1 MLEKAAAALAAGD
14 WVRAEQLSREVL
26 ERAPSH
32 PRALQLAAA
41 ACLGR
46 EDGAGAGELL
56 QRALASDPNNPG
68 LLEGLGIATLK
79 AGNFIEA
86 ESWLRRAMGLGKT
99 GAATLTWLGLALSSQ
114 GRRAEAVEIFRRAVT
129 AAPEDPG
136 GLLNLAHELKQ
147 IGEWQEAIVGYERAL
162 NLKPD
167 YPDALHALGAAL
179 LEAGKWTEA
188 AQCFRRAI
196 VLAPENADYHA
207 DLGHALSE
215 QQLWDESVASYQQ
228 ALTLRPDYPEALNS
242 LGSVLL
248 EQGNPEDAIRTI
260 RRAIALRPDYADGHA
275 NLGKAFLALGR
286 KQEAKACFEHAV
298 TLQPSEAARHRM
310 SFAGALLDQGWH
322 ADAVSQYVRALDHN
336 PALVDAQWG
345 LGTARL
351 FQMAF
356 EEAWPGY
363 EWRLEVKTFRN
374 KHFRA
379 SPASAALYDSLPRW
393 RGPAETAVG
402 EVAIWAE
409 QGIGDQVLFST
420 LIPDLIGV
428 GVPLVYET
436 DPRLLEAYRRAFPGL
451 RFVPR
456 QEPPREE
463 LQRASRVFAIG
474 SLPGPSPR
482 SREDFARQPARLLSA
497 LPGRVAHYRRR
508 LDALGP
514 GLKVALSWKSTRK
527 DWWVQKKKAVPLTAF
542 VPLLKLRGAHFVD
555 VQYGDTGAERSAIE
569 VSTGVRLLRF
579 EDVDHFN
586 DLEEVLAI
594 LEACDLLIT
603 TSNATA
609 HFAGALGKRTW
620 LLYLA
625 DKAPFHYWA
634 HGGDHRCLWY
644 PSAEIVT
651 APQLTEWASLI
662 GHARERLDRELAQ
675 ARARHDGSPPAAGGR

>member
-26 ERAPSH
+26 ERAPSL

-41 ACLGR
+41 VRLQQH
-46 EDGAGAGELL
+46 DGTGAGELL
-56 QRALASDPNNPG
+56 QRALASDPNNPE
-68 LLEGLGIATLK
+68 LLEGLGAAALM
-79 AGNFIEA
+79 ARNYVEA
-86 ESWLRRAMGLGKT
+86 ERWLRRAMGLGKA

-114 GRRAEAVEIFRRAVT
+114 GLRAEAVEIFRRAVA
-129 AAPEDPG
+129 AAPEDPTVQ
-136 GLLNLAHELKQ
+136 LNLAHELTQ
-147 IGEWQEAIVGYERAL
+147 IGEWQEAIAGYKRAL
-162 NLKPD
+162 RLKPD
-167 YPDALHALGAAL
+167 DAEGHDNLGAAL
-179 LEAGKWTEA
+179 LESGKGGEA
-188 AQCFRRAI
+188 AECFRRAI
-196 VLAPENADYHA
+196 LLAPENADYHA
-207 DLGHALSE
+207 DLGHALME
-215 QQLWDESVASYQQ
+215 QQLWDEAIASYQQ

-242 LGSVLL
+242 LGSVQL
-248 EQGNPEDAIRTI
+248 ERGDPDGAIRMI
-260 RRAIALRPDYADGHA
+260 RQAIALRPDYADGHA
-275 NLGKAFLALGR
+275 NLGKALLALGR
-286 KQEAKACFEHAV
+286 MEEAKACFEHAE
-298 TLQPSEAARHRM
+298 TLQPGEAARHRVN
-310 SFAGALLDQGWH
+310 FAGALLDQGWRD
-322 ADAVSQYVRALDHN
+322 DAVLQYVRALELD
-336 PALVDAQWG
+336 PTLAEAKWG

-351 FQMAF
+351 YRMEF
-356 EEAWPGY
+356 EEAWPAY
-363 EWRLEVKTFRN
+363 ERRLEVRSFRN
-374 KHFRA
+374 KHFRTA
-379 SPASAALYDSLPRW
+379 PASATLYDSLRHW
-393 RGPAETAVG
+393 RGPAEAAVA

-428 GVPLVYET
+428 GVPLVYEM
-436 DPRLLEAYRRAFPGL
+436 DPRLLETYRRAFPGVQ
-451 RFVPR
+451 FVAR
-456 QEPPREE
+456 QEPPREK
-463 LQRASRVFAIG
+463 LQQASRVLAIG
-474 SLPGPSPR
+474 SLPGLFRR
-482 SREDFARQPARLLSA
+482 SREDFARQPAKLLSA
-497 LPGRVAHYRRR
+497 LSERVAHYRRR

-514 GLKVALSWKSTRK
+514 GLKVAFSWKSTRK

-542 VPLLKLRGAHFVD
+542 VPLLKLRGVHVVD
-555 VQYGDTGAERSAIE
+555 VQYGDTGAERSAVE
-569 VSTGVRLLRF
+569 ASTGVRLFRF

-644 PSAEIVT
+644 PSVEIVT

-675 ARARHDGSPPAAGGR
+675 ARALHDGSLTAAGGR

>member
-1 MLEKAAAALAAGD
+1 MSAAHDRKLRQAAAALAAGD
-14 WVRAEQLSREVL
+14 LGRAEHLSREVL

-32 PRALQLAAA
+32 PRALQVAAA
-41 ACLGR
+41 VRLQL
-46 EDGAGAGELL
+46 EDSAGAGELL
-56 QRALASDPNNPG
+56 QRALASDPNNPV
-68 LLEGLGIATLK
+68 LLEGLGIAALK
-79 AGNFIEA
+79 AGNLIEA
-86 ESWLRRAMGLGKT
+86 ESWLRRAMARGSA
-99 GAATLTWLGLALSSQ
+99 GAAVLTWLGLALSSQ
-114 GRRAEAVEIFRRAVT
+114 GRHSEAIEVFREAAV
-129 AAPEDPG
+129 AAPDDPG
-136 GLLNLAHELKQ
+136 VHLNLGHELVRAA
-147 IGEWQEAIVGYERAL
+147 ESASAIASYERAL

-179 LEAGKWTEA
+179 LEAGKWAEA
-188 AQCFRRAI
+188 ARCFRRAI

-207 DLGHALSE
+207 DLGHALLE
-215 QQLWDESVASYQQ
+215 QQLWDEAVASYHQ

-248 EQGNPEDAIRTI
+248 EQGNPEDALSMI

-286 KQEAKACFEHAV
+286 KEEANACFEHAV
-298 TLQPSEAARHRM
+298 TLQPSEAARHCVN
-310 SFAGALLDQGWH
+310 FAGALLDQGWH
-322 ADAVSQYVRALDHN
+322 ADAVSQYVRALDLN
-336 PALVDAQWG
+336 PALPDAQWG

-351 FQMAF
+351 FQMEF

-363 EWRLEVKTFRN
+363 EWRLEVTSFRN

-428 GVPLVYET
+428 GVPLVYEM
-436 DPRLLEAYRRAFPGL
+436 DSRLLEAYRRAFPGL

-474 SLPGPSPR
+474 SLPGLFR
-482 SREDFARQPARLLSA
+482 HSREDFARQPARLLSA
-497 LPGRVAHYRRR
+497 LPGRVAHYRQR
-508 LDALGP
+508 LGALGP
-514 GLKVALSWKSTRK
+514 GLKVAFSWKSTRK
-527 DWWVQKKKAVPLTAF
+527 DWWVRKKKAVPLADF
-542 VPLLKLRGAHFVD
+542 VPLLTLGGAHFVD
-555 VQYGDTGAERSAIE
+555 VQYGDTEAERSAIE

-579 EDVDHFN
+579 EDVDYFN

-609 HFAGALGKRTW
+609 HFAGALGKRAW

-644 PSAEIVT
+644 PSVEIVT

-662 GHARERLDRELAQ
+662 GRARERLDRELA
-675 ARARHDGSPPAAGGR
+675 RA